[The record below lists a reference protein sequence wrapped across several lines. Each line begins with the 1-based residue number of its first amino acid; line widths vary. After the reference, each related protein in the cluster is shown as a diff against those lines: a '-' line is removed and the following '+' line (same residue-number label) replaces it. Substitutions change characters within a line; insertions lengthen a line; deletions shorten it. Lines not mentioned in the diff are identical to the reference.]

1 VTAPLERKRHASV
14 ETLERGRLRRVQIIE
29 AATELFANAGY
40 RGTGLAGIAAQVG
53 VTQAGLLHHFGS
65 KEKLLEAVV
74 RHRSDQDHALTEEIM
89 GDGGLAVFDR
99 LHLLAEH
106 NATRPGLSQ
115 LFTVLVA
122 ENLLP
127 EHPANA
133 FFVERYRALRAAVA
147 RALEAGRARG
157 EIRADAD
164 LDAASRR
171 LVAALDGL
179 QTQWLLD
186 PGEVDLIEGY
196 RELAQAMRQELAAER

>member
-1 VTAPLERKRHASV
+1 MARKPRTSP
-14 ETLERGRLRRVQIIE
+14 ETLERGRFRRMQIVD
-29 AATELFANAGY
+29 AAIELFSTSGY

-74 RHRSDQDHALTEEIM
+74 QHRSAQDAAVVEEII
-89 GDGGLAVFDR
+89 GDGGIAMFDR
-99 LHLLAEH
+99 LVLLARH
-106 NATRPGLSQ
+106 NTRRAGLSQ

-127 EHPANA
+127 EHPAHD
-133 FFVERYRALRAAVA
+133 FFRDRYRHLRSVVVAAMRKGV
-147 RALEAGRARG
+147 ERG

-164 LDAASRR
+164 LDLAGARLIAAM
-171 LVAALDGL
+171 DGL

-186 PGEVDLIEGY
+186 PKQVSLIAAFQELGASFR
-196 RELAQAMRQELAAER
+196 RELAVSEPPV

>member
-1 VTAPLERKRHASV
+1 
-14 ETLERGRLRRVQIIE
+14 
-29 AATELFANAGY
+29 
-40 RGTGLAGIAAQVG
+40 
-53 VTQAGLLHHFGS
+53 LLHHFGS

-74 RHRSDQDHALTEEIM
+74 RHRTEQDHALTEEIM

-106 NATRPGLSQ
+106 NAKRPGLSQ

-133 FFVERYRALRAAVA
+133 FFVERYRTLRAAVVS
-147 RALEAGRARG
+147 ALEAGRARG
-157 EIRADAD
+157 EIRRDAD
-164 LDAASRR
+164 LEAASRR

-186 PGEVDLIEGY
+186 PDEVDLVEGY
-196 RELAQAMRQELAAER
+196 RELAQSMRQELSAKR

>member
-74 RHRSDQDHALTEEIM
+74 RHRTEQDHALTEEIM

-106 NATRPGLSQ
+106 NAKRPGLSQ

-133 FFVERYRALRAAVA
+133 FFVERYRTLRAAVVS
-147 RALEAGRARG
+147 ALEAGRARG
-157 EIRADAD
+157 EIRRDAD
-164 LDAASRR
+164 LEAASRR

-186 PGEVDLIEGY
+186 PDEVDLVEGY
-196 RELAQAMRQELAAER
+196 RELAQSMRQELSARR

>member
-1 VTAPLERKRHASV
+1 MTAELPERKRHASV
-14 ETLERGRLRRVQIIE
+14 ETLERGRLRRLQIID
-29 AATELFANAGY
+29 AATELFAQDGY
-40 RGTGLAGIAAQVG
+40 RGTGLAGIASAVG

-65 KEKLLEAVV
+65 KEKLLEAVI
-74 RHRSDQDHALTEEIM
+74 RHRTEQDHDLIDRII

-106 NATRPGLSQ
+106 NAKRVGLTQ

-127 EHPANA
+127 DHPANA
-133 FFVERYRALRAAVA
+133 FFVQRYRDLRSAITK
-147 RALEAGRARG
+147 ALEAGRKRG
-157 EIRADAD
+157 EIRKGVD
-164 LDAASRR
+164 LGAVSAR

-186 PGEVDLIEGY
+186 PDEIDLVASYKELAAAMR
-196 RELAQAMRQELAAER
+196 RELAA